1 VKNKSDDESQETG
14 ENNGKNDKSKLDTE
28 SILMNLMKQINFLH
42 ETNSKMF
49 RNLQGERRKF
59 HEISI
64 GKFCEWFS
72 SSILYLSIEFQ
83 HFRGNGRTNYSA
95 TITAKMTEIRNI
107 RTIH

>member
-1 VKNKSDDESQETG
+1 MGGINVFCFYCYSFSGTPRNVKNKSDDESQETG

-59 HEISI
+59 HEI
-64 GKFCEWFS
+64 
-72 SSILYLSIEFQ
+72 LL
-83 HFRGNGRTNYSA
+83 
-95 TITAKMTEIRNI
+95 
-107 RTIH
+107 